1 MSQVIPELSEAQSAD
16 ARVSIRNSTRVIF
29 AGQLRA
35 IAFLSVVI
43 VHWLGI
49 YSLDPAFI
57 SSVTGAVNS
66 NVGDPSY
73 YLAILPPL
81 PYFNFGPFGVS
92 IFFLISGFVIKYSLN
107 NKSRIG
113 YLKSRLIRIYP
124 TYIACSVVMMAFYV
138 ISHAYWRS
146 EPGISI
152 ERFIFNASL
161 MSSIFNYESMDYVNW
176 TLSIEIKFYFCCALM
191 YSAIKSGSVMSVMM
205 FPVIVMIV
213 SFVTSH
219 FQIGSSEQGHFSFD
233 ALKIELM
240 YASFMF
246 LGILLNFL
254 YDDKISIG
262 EFIGSSVVV
271 AICVAMS
278 WKVGPQSNQ
287 FTETGINY
295 IYGYIFFCVAML
307 LNKHIKE
314 NRLMSFLSQISYSFY
329 ALHSVI
335 GYCIIRWM
343 QNEGFNYAYSLLVA
357 FASVMILSYLMYIT
371 VERKSIKLGKRMV

>member
-1 MSQVIPELSEAQSAD
+1 MSQINPEFRETDIATEKAIVSNSS
-16 ARVSIRNSTRVIF
+16 RVAF

-49 YSLDPAFI
+49 YSLDSAFI
-57 SSVTGAVNS
+57 SHVTGAS
-66 NVGDPSY
+66 LTSVGNPGY
-73 YLAILPPL
+73 YLSILPPL

-92 IFFLISGFVIKYSLN
+92 IFFLISGFVIPFSLTKKSKY
-107 NKSRIG
+107 G

-138 ISHAYWRS
+138 ISHSYWGS
-146 EPGISI
+146 SPGISV
-152 ERFIFNASL
+152 ERFFFNASL

-176 TLSIEIKFYFCCALM
+176 TLSIEIKFYLCCALM
-191 YSAIKSGSVMSVMM
+191 YNAIRSCNIVRVIMLS
-205 FPVIVMIV
+205 VIVLAITV
-213 SFVTSH
+213 ITSK
-219 FQIGSSEQGHFSFD
+219 FQIGSSVQGSFSFD

-240 YASFMF
+240 YASFMS
-246 LGILLNFL
+246 LGILFNFVFL
-254 YDDKISIG
+254 KKITTG
-262 EFIGSSVVV
+262 EFIGSS
-271 AICVAMS
+271 AIIAFCVAMS

-287 FTETGINY
+287 FIETGMNY
-295 IYGYIFFCVAML
+295 IYGYVFFGVAML

-314 NRLMSFLSQISYSFY
+314 NRPMSFLSEISYSFY

-343 QNEGFNYAYSLLVA
+343 QSEGFNYAYSLMTA
-357 FASVMILSYLMYIT
+357 FATVLILSYIMYIT
-371 VERKSIKLGKRMV
+371 VEKKSIKLGKQMV